1 MFPFIHFLPLH
12 LQRRN
17 DELTPGSHAALEEK
31 RVILR
36 GGGDLEFAEAVDRCR
51 EAVSRRREQNMR
63 IKKVKRARGS
73 NLQDGFYIFRA
84 SCVGSGGWQFH
95 AVACDIIA
103 GTPYWSENVAKV
115 FEGYKVNLEDGK
127 KRKQE
132 ARDEKVKK

>member
-1 MFPFIHFLPLH
+1 M
-12 LQRRN
+12 
-17 DELTPGSHAALEEK
+17 
-31 RVILR
+31 
-36 GGGDLEFAEAVDRCR
+36 EFAEAVDRCR
-51 EAVSRRREQNMR
+51 EAVSRRKEQNMR

-73 NLQDGFYIFRA
+73 YLQDGFYIFRA